1 MGKPVGEG
9 KVSKR
14 FSPDESLTDELDAA
28 IIPASKT
35 TCGGSIATIWTA

>member
-14 FSPDESLTDELDAA
+14 FSPDESLTDELDGRHNLCF
-28 IIPASKT
+28 KN